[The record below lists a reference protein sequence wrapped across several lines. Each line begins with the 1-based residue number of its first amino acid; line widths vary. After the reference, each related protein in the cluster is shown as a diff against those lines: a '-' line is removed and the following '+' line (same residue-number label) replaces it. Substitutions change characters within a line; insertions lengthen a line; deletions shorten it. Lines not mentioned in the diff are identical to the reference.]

1 MSNSGY
7 ERLAEFVVRERA
19 RRGYRS
25 RAAFARAIGVG
36 KRTLDKIETGMPSNY
51 RPRTIAAIEGGLGL
65 APGSF
70 EGIIEGRPPKRLADE
85 SLPTLLD
92 LWPELSDD
100 AKAAVLRIVELLA
113 ARS

>member
-1 MSNSGY
+1 MSKSGY
-7 ERLAEFVVRERA
+7 ERLAKFVVRERA

-36 KRTLDKIETGMPSNY
+36 KRTLDKIETGMPGNY
-51 RPRTIAAIEGGLGL
+51 RPRTVAAIEGALGL

-70 EGIIEGRPPKRLADE
+70 EGIIEGHPPKRLDDE

-92 LWPELSDD
+92 LWPNLSDD
-100 AKAAVLRIVELLA
+100 EKAAVLRIVELLA
-113 ARS
+113 GR